1 MPNIKS
7 TCYPDRPANSFNEWQ
22 QDMYFERE
30 LEKCLENLK
39 YNLKEKIKKSYYE
52 KRAGNHPVII
62 QEDRIMRSVIDIVKE
77 L

>member
-1 MPNIKS
+1 
-7 TCYPDRPANSFNEWQ
+7 
-22 QDMYFERE
+22 MYFERE

>member
-7 TCYPDRPANSFNEWQ
+7 TCYPDRRANSFNEWQ
-22 QDMYFERE
+22 EDMHFERE

-39 YNLKEKIKKSYYE
+39 YNLKQKIKRSYYE
-52 KRAGNHPVII
+52 KRSTNHSVVIH
-62 QEDRIMRSVIDIVKE
+62 EDRIMRSVIDIIKE